1 MSSLDWMLGQKEYKK
16 KRNIRLDPRI
26 LNDKPIK
33 RKQKKI
39 RLDTIKRK
47 TTKEIFKE
55 LMIGR

>member
-1 MSSLDWMLGQKEYKK
+1 MLGQKEYKK